1 MITPLFCRRWRREME
16 NAREDHGGVTT
27 VMAVVGIY
35 YVER

>member
-1 MITPLFCRRWRREME
+1 ME

-27 VMAVVGIY
+27 IMAVVGIY